1 MPEYN
6 REIAHWV
13 APTTL
18 LTSFI
23 AGIGFAIG
31 HHLFYARLQGQ
42 RIENVT
48 FTQQYNTAVGTA
60 FAFLARAALV
70 IAVATT
76 YWQVFFK
83 RLHRS
88 LPISTIDSLA
98 GLMGALKEFLSL
110 GIYRASPLLVA
121 LALLGW
127 MIPIA
132 MIFPP
137 ATLTVVSTNTTNG
150 QDFIY
155 KTPNYTIPDAYARIS
170 VRYGGGI
177 KRNSAP
183 SHYMA
188 TWLGPT
194 SQLRRRLISVAYQGQ
209 LPTFTAP
216 EVNSSYVLQFN
227 GPAVS
232 CQNIISDSIIADLD
246 AAVFDSTFLSDY
258 NYVSWTPNSTTT
270 VPFSNGSVIG
280 PFPIGGTLGYDPNSD
295 VVLYVASRGTDK
307 WSVIKCSLHD
317 ASYAVSFF
325 FENGKQSIE
334 VSDYRILN
342 SILLTQVDLITGKS
356 FALSAPQDRPYFAVM
371 DLLGE
376 TLTGTMW
383 HARGNGYTT
392 PDTNSRDHTR
402 VLETN
407 LAFSQE
413 LSPLYG
419 SFTGS
424 DSPPNATSPSPLA
437 SMIEE
442 LVQNMTISILTVPE
456 LLNTQEDSTTMS
468 VTTFYNVY
476 NYNWERLALAYA
488 IAIGLTFIAVLIG
501 MYIIIS
507 TGSSYSNRFSTILR
521 MSRYE
526 ELDVLIEEQD
536 RRGQDPLPKHI
547 GKARF
552 MAVRDTYRGIPAMI
566 SPNDDDREC
575 HAMKNGQ

>member
-1 MPEYN
+1 MPKYN

-42 RIENVT
+42 RIDSVT

-98 GLMGALKEFLSL
+98 GLMGTLKEFLSL
-110 GIYRASPLLVA
+110 GIYRASPLLVV

-127 MIPIA
+127 LIPIA

-137 ATLTVVSTNTTNG
+137 ATLTVVSTSTTDG
-150 QDFIY
+150 QELVY
-155 KTPNYTIPDAYARIS
+155 KTPNYTLADTFARIS
-170 VRYGGGI
+170 VQRWSGI

-183 SHYMA
+183 THDMA

-194 SQLRRRLISVAYQGQ
+194 SQLRRRLIPVAYQGQ
-209 LPTFTAP
+209 LPAFTAP
-216 EVNSSYVLQFN
+216 EVNSSYVVQFN

-232 CQNIISDSIIADLD
+232 CQNVVSDSIMADLD
-246 AAVFDSTFLSDY
+246 AAVPGSMFSG
-258 NYVSWTPNSTTT
+258 NYYYISWTPNSTTT
-270 VPFSNGSVIG
+270 VPFTNGSVTG
-280 PFPIGGTLGYDPNSD
+280 AFPIGKTLGADINND
-295 VVLYVASRGTDK
+295 VLLYVASRGTDK
-307 WSVIKCSLHD
+307 WSVVKCSLHD
-317 ASYAVSFF
+317 AFYAVSFF
-325 FENGKQSIE
+325 FENGKQTIK
-334 VSDYRILN
+334 VSNYRILDPVHISEGN
-342 SILLTQVDLITGKS
+342 IFTGKS
-356 FALSAPQDRPYFAVM
+356 FALSNSRDRSYFAVM

-376 TLTGTMW
+376 MMTGTMW
-383 HARGNGYTT
+383 HVSNNGMYV
-392 PDTNSRDHTR
+392 PESNSSDHTR

-419 SFTGS
+419 GFTGS
-424 DSPPNATSPSPLA
+424 GSPPYETRQSPLA

-442 LVQNMTISILTVPE
+442 LVQNMTITMLTVPE
-456 LLNTQEDSTTMS
+456 LLNTQGNSTTMS

-476 NYNWERLALAYA
+476 HYSWERLALAYA
-488 IAIGLTFIAVLIG
+488 IAIGLTFIAVLVG

>member
-1 MPEYN
+1 MPKYN

-42 RIENVT
+42 RIDSVT

-98 GLMGALKEFLSL
+98 GLMGTLKEFLSL
-110 GIYRASPLLVA
+110 GIYRASPLLVV

-127 MIPIA
+127 LIPIA

-137 ATLTVVSTNTTNG
+137 ATLTVVSTSTTDG
-150 QDFIY
+150 QELVY
-155 KTPNYTIPDAYARIS
+155 KTPNYTLADTFARIS
-170 VRYGGGI
+170 VQRWSGI

-183 SHYMA
+183 THDMA

-194 SQLRRRLISVAYQGQ
+194 SQLRRRLIPVAYQGQ
-209 LPTFTAP
+209 LPAFTAP
-216 EVNSSYVLQFN
+216 EVNSSYVVQFN

-232 CQNIISDSIIADLD
+232 CQNVVSDSIMADLD
-246 AAVFDSTFLSDY
+246 AAVPGSMFSG
-258 NYVSWTPNSTTT
+258 NYYYISWTPNSTTT
-270 VPFSNGSVIG
+270 VPFTNGSVTG
-280 PFPIGGTLGYDPNSD
+280 AFPIGKTLGADINND
-295 VVLYVASRGTDK
+295 VLLYVASRGTDK
-307 WSVIKCSLHD
+307 WSVVKCSLHD
-317 ASYAVSFF
+317 AFYAVSFF
-325 FENGKQSIE
+325 FENGKQTIK
-334 VSDYRILN
+334 VSNYRILDPVHISEGN
-342 SILLTQVDLITGKS
+342 IFTGKS
-356 FALSAPQDRPYFAVM
+356 FALSNSRDRSYFAVM

-376 TLTGTMW
+376 MMTGTMW
-383 HARGNGYTT
+383 HVSNNGMYV
-392 PDTNSRDHTR
+392 PESNSSDHTR

-419 SFTGS
+419 GFTGS
-424 DSPPNATSPSPLA
+424 GSPPYETRQSPLA

-442 LVQNMTISILTVPE
+442 LVQNMTITMLTVPE
-456 LLNTQEDSTTMS
+456 LLNTQGNSTTMS

-476 NYNWERLALAYA
+476 HYSWERLALAYA
-488 IAIGLTFIAVLIG
+488 IAIGLTFIAVLVG

-547 GKARF
+547 GKAKF

>member
-1 MPEYN
+1 MSNYN

-18 LTSFI
+18 LISFI

-42 RIENVT
+42 RIDSVT

-98 GLMGALKEFLSL
+98 GLMGTLKEFLSL
-110 GIYRASPLLVA
+110 GIYRASPLLVV

-127 MIPIA
+127 LIPIA

-137 ATLTVVSTNTTNG
+137 ATLTVVSTSTTDR
-150 QDFIY
+150 QELVY
-155 KTPNYTIPDAYARIS
+155 KTPNYTLADTFARIS
-170 VRYGGGI
+170 VQHWSGI

-183 SHYMA
+183 SHDMA

-194 SQLRRRLISVAYQGQ
+194 SQLRRRLIPVAYQGQ
-209 LPTFTAP
+209 LPAFTAP
-216 EVNSSYVLQFN
+216 EVNSSYVVQFN

-232 CQNIISDSIIADLD
+232 CQNVVSDSIMADLD
-246 AAVFDSTFLSDY
+246 AAVPGSMFSGNY
-258 NYVSWTPNSTTT
+258 YYVSWTPNSTTT
-270 VPFSNGSVIG
+270 VPFTNGSVTG
-280 PFPIGGTLGYDPNSD
+280 AFPIAKTLGADINND
-295 VVLYVASRGTDK
+295 VLLYVASRGTDK
-307 WSVIKCSLHD
+307 WSVVKCSLHD
-317 ASYAVSFF
+317 AFYAVSFF
-325 FENGKQSIE
+325 FENGKQSIK
-334 VSDYRILN
+334 VSDYRILDPVHISEGN
-342 SILLTQVDLITGKS
+342 LFTGKS
-356 FALSAPQDRPYFAVM
+356 FALSNSRDRSYFAVM

-376 TLTGTMW
+376 MLTGTMW
-383 HARGNGYTT
+383 HVSNNGMYI
-392 PDTNSRDHTR
+392 PESNSSDHTR

-419 SFTGS
+419 GFTGS
-424 DSPPNATSPSPLA
+424 SSPPYETRLFPLA
-437 SMIEE
+437 PMIEE
-442 LVQNMTISILTVPE
+442 LVQNMTITMLTVPE
-456 LLNTQEDSTTMS
+456 LLNTQGNSTRMS

-526 ELDVLIEEQD
+526 ELDMLIEEQD

>member
-1 MPEYN
+1 MPKYN

-42 RIENVT
+42 RIDSVT

-98 GLMGALKEFLSL
+98 GLMGTLKEFLSL
-110 GIYRASPLLVA
+110 GIYRASPLLVV

-127 MIPIA
+127 LIPIA

-137 ATLTVVSTNTTNG
+137 ATLTVVSTSTTDG
-150 QDFIY
+150 QELVY
-155 KTPNYTIPDAYARIS
+155 KTPNYTLADTFARIS
-170 VRYGGGI
+170 VQRWSGI

-183 SHYMA
+183 THDMA

-194 SQLRRRLISVAYQGQ
+194 SQLRRRLIPVAYQGQ
-209 LPTFTAP
+209 LPAFTAP
-216 EVNSSYVLQFN
+216 EVNSSYVVQFN

-232 CQNIISDSIIADLD
+232 CQNVVSDSIMADLD
-246 AAVFDSTFLSDY
+246 AAVPGSMFSG
-258 NYVSWTPNSTTT
+258 NYYYISWTPNSTTT
-270 VPFSNGSVIG
+270 VPFTNGSVTG
-280 PFPIGGTLGYDPNSD
+280 AFPIGKTLGADINND
-295 VVLYVASRGTDK
+295 VLLYVASRGTDK
-307 WSVIKCSLHD
+307 WSVVKCSLHD
-317 ASYAVSFF
+317 AFYAVSFF
-325 FENGKQSIE
+325 FENGKQTIK
-334 VSDYRILN
+334 VSNYRILDPVHISEGN
-342 SILLTQVDLITGKS
+342 IFTGKS
-356 FALSAPQDRPYFAVM
+356 FALSNSRDRSYFAVM

-376 TLTGTMW
+376 MLTGTMW
-383 HARGNGYTT
+383 HVSNNGMYV
-392 PDTNSRDHTR
+392 PESNSSDHTR

-419 SFTGS
+419 GFTGS
-424 DSPPNATSPSPLA
+424 GSPPYETRQSPLA

-442 LVQNMTISILTVPE
+442 LVQNMTITMLTVPE
-456 LLNTQEDSTTMS
+456 LLNTQGNSTTMS

-476 NYNWERLALAYA
+476 HYSWERLALAYA
-488 IAIGLTFIAVLIG
+488 IAIGLTFIAVLVG

-547 GKARF
+547 GKAKF

>member
-1 MPEYN
+1 MPKYN

-42 RIENVT
+42 RIDSVT

-98 GLMGALKEFLSL
+98 GLMGTLKEFLSL
-110 GIYRASPLLVA
+110 GIYRASPLLIV

-127 MIPIA
+127 LIPIA

-137 ATLTVVSTNTTNG
+137 ATLTVVSTSTTDG
-150 QDFIY
+150 QELVY
-155 KTPNYTIPDAYARIS
+155 KTPNYTLADTFARIS
-170 VRYGGGI
+170 VQRWSGI

-183 SHYMA
+183 THDMA

-194 SQLRRRLISVAYQGQ
+194 SQLRRRLIPVAYQGQ
-209 LPTFTAP
+209 LPAFTAP
-216 EVNSSYVLQFN
+216 EVNSSYVVQFN

-232 CQNIISDSIIADLD
+232 CQNVVSDSIMADLD
-246 AAVFDSTFLSDY
+246 AAVPGSMFSG
-258 NYVSWTPNSTTT
+258 NYYYISWTPNSTTT
-270 VPFSNGSVIG
+270 VPFTNGSVTG
-280 PFPIGGTLGYDPNSD
+280 AFPIGKTLGADINND
-295 VVLYVASRGTDK
+295 VLLYVASRGTDK
-307 WSVIKCSLHD
+307 WSVVKCSLHD
-317 ASYAVSFF
+317 AFYAVSFF
-325 FENGKQSIE
+325 FENGKQTIK
-334 VSDYRILN
+334 VSNYRILDPVHISEGN
-342 SILLTQVDLITGKS
+342 IFTGKS
-356 FALSAPQDRPYFAVM
+356 FALSNSRDRSYFAVM

-376 TLTGTMW
+376 MLTGTMW
-383 HARGNGYTT
+383 HVSNNGMYV
-392 PDTNSRDHTR
+392 PESNSSDHTR

-419 SFTGS
+419 GFTGS
-424 DSPPNATSPSPLA
+424 GSPPYETRQSPLA

-442 LVQNMTISILTVPE
+442 LVQNMTITMLTVPE
-456 LLNTQEDSTTMS
+456 LLNTQGNSTTMS

-476 NYNWERLALAYA
+476 HYSWERLALAYA
-488 IAIGLTFIAVLIG
+488 IAIGLTFIAVLVG

>member
-1 MPEYN
+1 MPDYN
-6 REIAHWV
+6 REIAYWV

-18 LTSFI
+18 LASFI

-31 HHLFYARLQGQ
+31 HHLFYAGLHGQ
-42 RIENVT
+42 PVDNVT
-48 FTQQYNTAVGTA
+48 FSQQYNTAVGTA

-88 LPISTIDSLA
+88 LPISTIDSLT

-110 GIYRASPLLVA
+110 GIYRASPLLVV

-127 MIPIA
+127 LIPVA

-137 ATLTVVSTNTTNG
+137 ATLTVFSTNTTNK
-150 QDFIY
+150 QDLIY
-155 KTPNYTIPDAYARIS
+155 KTPNYTMTDAFARVS
-170 VRYGGGI
+170 VQFGGGI

-183 SHYMA
+183 SHYMGK
-188 TWLGPT
+188 WLGAT
-194 SQLRRRLISVAYQGQ
+194 SPLRRGLIPVAYQGQ
-209 LPTFTAP
+209 LPTFPAP
-216 EVNSSYVLQFN
+216 EVNSSYVVQYN

-232 CQNIISDSIIADLD
+232 CQNIVPDSIIADLT
-246 AAVFDSTFLSDY
+246 AAGPASWPGPAFMSNY
-258 NYVSWTPNSTTT
+258 YYVSWTPNSTTT
-270 VPFSNGSVIG
+270 VPFSNGSVSG
-280 PFPIGGTLGYDPNSD
+280 AFPISATLGADSNNT
-295 VVLYVASRGTDK
+295 VLLYVASRGIDK

-317 ASYAVSFF
+317 AFHAVSFF
-325 FENGKQSIE
+325 FENGKQTIK
-334 VSDYRILN
+334 VSDYQLLDPILVSEGN
-342 SILLTQVDLITGKS
+342 VFTGPS
-356 FALSAPQDRPYFAVM
+356 FALSAPRARCYFAVM

-376 TLTGTMW
+376 ILAGTMW
-383 HARGNGYTT
+383 NAIGDGLDFVNF
-392 PDTNSRDHTR
+392 SDHTR

-407 LAFSQE
+407 LAFSPE
-413 LSPLYG
+413 LSPLYSG
-419 SFTGS
+419 FTGS
-424 DSPPNATSPSPLA
+424 SPHGTSPSSLA

-442 LVQNMTISILTVPE
+442 LVQNMTISMLTVPE
-456 LLNTQEDSTTMS
+456 LLNTQENSTSMS

-476 NYNWERLALAYA
+476 HYNWERLALAYGVA
-488 IAIGLTFIAVLIG
+488 IVLTFIAVLIG

-521 MSRYE
+521 VSRHE
-526 ELDVLIEEQD
+526 DLDVLIEERD

-552 MAVRDTYRGIPAMI
+552 MAARDTYRGIPVII
-566 SPNDDDREC
+566 SSNEDDREC
-575 HAMKNGQ
+575 QALKNGR